1 MKKLIKDF
9 DTSARCLVMIFGKQ
23 LVHYQLF
30 RQLFFCFRKALFLL
44 SMIISLKEFTKYPLS
59 LFNDG
64 IVVLLTW
71 IIPIAITSYYPTLLF
86 LGDYSIIGYSA
97 STSAFFR
104 VRTNSVS

>member
-1 MKKLIKDF
+1 MFSKG
-9 DTSARCLVMIFGKQ
+9 IFSP
-23 LVHYQLF
+23 
-30 RQLFFCFRKALFLL
+30 L

>member
-1 MKKLIKDF
+1 MFSKGTF
-9 DTSARCLVMIFGKQ
+9 SP
-23 LVHYQLF
+23 
-30 RQLFFCFRKALFLL
+30 L

-86 LGDYSIIGYSA
+86 VGDYSIIGYSA
-97 STSAFFR
+97 STSAFF
-104 VRTNSVS
+104 VSGLILFREGLKRLDGMSS

>member
-1 MKKLIKDF
+1 MFSKGTF
-9 DTSARCLVMIFGKQ
+9 SP
-23 LVHYQLF
+23 
-30 RQLFFCFRKALFLL
+30 L

-86 LGDYSIIGYSA
+86 LGDYSIIGHSA
-97 STSAFFR
+97 STSAFFF
-104 VRTNSVS
+104 VSGPILFREGLKRLDGMSS